1 VLRRH
6 AGRWRH
12 HRRRSN
18 GGRQF
23 WRMPDLTRRLCWRR
37 GGCSCVVLAS
47 SLRRRCVCQ
56 LGRRACSGV
65 VLPASVRLRGV
76 RRLVCSG
83 RKPNDAASV
92 DVAFP
97 PGGRRGALQP
107 SNPRA
112 TSSGESQIPAVQGWM
127 TAAILRR
134 SPLEGVFLKFVCL
147 CAPSRGWSYTT
158 SWLAVCQLAIGC
170 SVGRLVWQR
179 WRC

>member
-1 VLRRH
+1 
-6 AGRWRH
+6 
-12 HRRRSN
+12 
-18 GGRQF
+18 
-23 WRMPDLTRRLCWRR
+23 
-37 GGCSCVVLAS
+37 VVLAS

-56 LGRRACSGV
+56 WVGVLAAVWFSPPLSGYV
-65 VLPASVRLRGV
+65 GV

-83 RKPNDAASV
+83 RKPDDATSV

-97 PGGRRGALQP
+97 PGGRHGALQP

-112 TSSGESQIPAVQGWM
+112 TSSGKSQIPPVQGWM

-158 SWLAVCQLAIGC
+158 SWLAGCQLAIGC
-170 SVGRLVWQR
+170 SVGRLVWQQ